1 MKTLV
6 VYYSRTGT
14 TDRLAKILKSELE
27 ASLLEIKD
35 QRKRRGFFG
44 LIRSGFDAITAN
56 VTVIEGFEEDLTE
69 YDLVLVGSPVW
80 AGQITPA
87 IRTFLIGNSEVLP
100 EVAFFLTHG
109 GGGAS
114 KSLEQLEELA
124 EKDPVASLV
133 LTNKA
138 FGSQDNFE
146 EESIKEF
153 VSALQKKLN

>member
-14 TDRLAKILKSELE
+14 TDRLAKIIKSELD
-27 ASLLEIKD
+27 ASILEIKD
-35 QRKRRGFFG
+35 QRKRSGFFG

-56 VTVIEGFEEDLTE
+56 VTIIEGFEEDLTE
-69 YDLVLVGSPVW
+69 YDLVIIGSPVW

-100 EVAFFLTHG
+100 SVAFFLTHG
-109 GGGAS
+109 GGSAS
-114 KSLEQLEELA
+114 KALVQLEDLA
-124 EKDPVASLV
+124 EQEPVASLV
-133 LTNKA
+133 LTDKA

-146 EESIKEF
+146 EESIKGF
-153 VSALQKKLN
+153 VSTLQNKLG